1 MNFTAKIA
9 STFIIAL
16 LVSAFAKAQLTGTL
30 TDTNKEPIPFA
41 SIYIKGT
48 YKGTTT
54 NQNGS
59 YTLQLDAFKTYD
71 IVYQSLG
78 YQLKTLSINFVEN
91 GQVQNVALEEEV
103 ASLDTVIVNSNE
115 NPADR
120 VIREA
125 IANRENNRKKFS
137 SYKADFYSR
146 GLWRM
151 EDVPEKFMGQEIGD
165 LEGSLDSLS
174 RSGVIYLSE
183 TVSKI
188 AYEAPNNLKER
199 IIASKI
205 SGDDNG
211 FSANTAE
218 GANFD
223 FYNNNID
230 LNNRIVSPIAD
241 YAFNY
246 YKYKLLGTF
255 YDENKFLINK
265 IEVISRRPKDNTF
278 NGIIYIVEDQW
289 TIYGL
294 ELSTLGENI
303 NVPVIEKLTFNQ
315 DFTYEPSSGDW
326 IKRSQSIDF
335 KFSFFGFK
343 GTGRFIAN
351 YTNYDFK
358 PTFDKKSFGPEVLSF
373 ELNANNKHSTYW
385 NQKRPVPLTLEENK
399 EYIKKDSIATV
410 RNDPKYKDSVDR
422 VNNKFK
428 LLSPLTGYSYSNS
441 KKNERFSYDGLIDLG
456 SFKGFNTVQGY
467 VIGTGF
473 SYSKG
478 YDEDYNRSLYINSDI
493 NYGISDDRLR
503 YTVDATYR
511 FNRTNRR
518 TLSMSAGTEARQINN
533 SEPISTLENTISS
546 LAFERNFAKFYEVNF
561 AGFAYSEEVSNGFF
575 LSAGLN
581 YERRQPLNNTTDQV
595 WFTQSDVNYT
605 DNDPVALDNNR
616 FAPITEHEL
625 FKVGLVLTI
634 RPGQKF
640 QSYPDQKSNIRNEKY
655 PTISLRYEGGLGA
668 DNSDNN
674 FHQLSANLYQSFDMG
689 NLGRSSYWA
698 NGGTFLGGGDISFVD
713 FQHFNGNRLRYK
725 LQALNPYGFG
735 LLNYYDYS
743 TNGDYAQFHLQHDFK
758 GFLLGKIPGLNRL
771 NYDLILSGKALFT
784 ERSPY
789 FETSAGID
797 NIGFGKFRPFRVDY
811 VYSMTSGRNYGA
823 FVVGINFGL

>member
-1 MNFTAKIA
+1 MNFIIKTAI
-9 STFIIAL
+9 TLIIAL
-16 LVSAFAKAQLTGTL
+16 FFSVFAQAQLTGTL
-30 TDTNKEPIPFA
+30 TDSNEEPIPFA

-54 NQNGS
+54 NQNGN
-59 YTLQLDAFKTYD
+59 YTLKLDGFKDYE

-78 YQLKTLSINFVEN
+78 YRPKTIQISFSQN
-91 GQVQNVALEEEV
+91 GQVQNVSLEEEV

-125 IANRENNRKKFS
+125 IKNREINRKKFS
-137 SYKADFYSR
+137 SYQADFYSR
-146 GLWRM
+146 GIWRM

-174 RSGVIYLSE
+174 RSGVVYLSE
-183 TVSKI
+183 TVSEI
-188 AYEAPNNLKER
+188 AYEAPDNFKEH

-211 FSANTAE
+211 FSANSAE
-218 GANFD
+218 EANYD

-241 YAFNY
+241 YAFGY

-326 IKRSQSIDF
+326 VKRSQSIDF
-335 KFSFFGFK
+335 VFSFFGFQ
-343 GTGRFIAN
+343 GNGRFIAN
-351 YTNYDFK
+351 YTNYNFK
-358 PTFDKKSFGPEVLSF
+358 PDFDKNSFGPQVLSF
-373 ELNANNKHSTYW
+373 ELDANKKDSIYW
-385 NQKRPVPLTLEENK
+385 NKKRPVPLTIEESKN
-399 EYIKKDSIATV
+399 YVRKDSIAAV

-422 VNNKFK
+422 VNNKFHI
-428 LLSPLTGYSYSNS
+428 LDPLTGYTYRNS
-441 KKNERFSYDGLIDLG
+441 KKNERFSYNGLLDLG

-467 VIGTGF
+467 VVGTGF

-478 YDEDYNRSLYINSDI
+478 YDDDYNRSLYITSDI

-503 YTVDATYR
+503 YTARANYS

-518 TLSMSAGTEARQINN
+518 NLSVYGGTEARQINN
-533 SEPISTLENTISS
+533 SNPISGLENTISS
-546 LAFERNFAKFYEVNF
+546 LAFERNYAKFYEVDF
-561 AGFAYSEEVSNGFF
+561 AGASYSEEIANGFF
-575 LSAGLN
+575 LSGRLD
-581 YERRQPLNNTTDQV
+581 YEKRQGLNNTTDQV
-595 WFTQSDVNYT
+595 WFTQSDVDYT
-605 DNDPVALDNNR
+605 SNNPLGLDNSR
-616 FAPITEHEL
+616 VATIDDHEL
-625 FKVGLVLTI
+625 VKIGLGLTI

-640 QSYPDQKSNIRNEKY
+640 QSYPNQKYNIRNEKY
-655 PTISLRYEGGLGA
+655 PTISLNYEGA
-668 DNSDNN
+668 VAASNSDYN
-674 FHQLSANLYQSFDMG
+674 FHQLRASISQSFDMG
-689 NLGRSSYWA
+689 NLGRSSYYV
-698 NGGTFLGGGDISFVD
+698 NGGTFLDGDDISFVD
-713 FQHFNGNRLRYK
+713 YQHFNGNRLRYK

-743 TNGDYAQFHLQHDFK
+743 TNGDYAQVHLQHDFK
-758 GFLLGKIPGLNRL
+758 GFVLGKVPGLNRL

-784 ERSPY
+784 DRKPY
-789 FETSAGID
+789 FEASAGID